1 MAPARVP
8 LPRRARALATS
19 LAPPVL
25 ARAAAGV
32 TLAATLP
39 DVARTLRMWDGFLPI
54 YARYRFTQW
63 RWREDRGT
71 PWPTVDA
78 AWERRHEWGA
88 PRVHAL
94 LGGLGGYYVKAAQV
108 LAAKGD
114 FIPRAWLTP
123 LSAMFD
129 AMPPRPWADMAADL
143 ERGLAASPDGK
154 ASSLGGVSV
163 GRALVPWRAPRRP
176 LTDAVFAFVDPV
188 PLATASIAQVH
199 AATLS
204 PSSLADHGWA
214 GWSGAAV
221 VKIQNASARGLMD
234 SDVRNLGRLA
244 AFVQNIM
251 PFDVGGVSVLESG
264 VWGVRKRLMTTQR
277 RKKCLNDRIECPLP
291 LPRGGQES
299 TSMTWMFTPGR
310 ANPKRHKERGCG
322 GAVARTLTHTLP
334 HPHPPH
340 SS

>member
-1 MAPARVP
+1 MEDAQCAPALSLSLAAPNHHTFPLSPSHRHRPRPAARRPAVHRV
-8 LPRRARALATS
+8 LGSAGRLAHAGGGDAAGCGAHPRPAAAPRARALATS

-25 ARAAAGV
+25 ARAVAGA

-39 DVARTLRMWDGFLPI
+39 DVARTLRMWDGFLPL

-71 PWPTVDA
+71 PWPAVDA
-78 AWERRHEWGA
+78 AWERRHAWGA

-129 AMPPRPWADMAADL
+129 AMPPRPWRDVAADL

-154 ASSLGGVSV
+154 ASSLGGVSA
-163 GRALVPWRAPRRP
+163 GRSLVPWRPLRRP
-176 LTDAVFAFVDPV
+176 LTEAVFAFVDPV

-204 PSSLADHGWA
+204 PGSLADHGWA

-221 VKIQNASARGLMD
+221 VKIQNARARGLMD

-244 AFVQNIM
+244 AFVQSIM
-251 PFDVGGVSVLESG
+251 PFDVGGVSLFGGGGGG
-264 VWGVRKRLMTTQR
+264 V
-277 RKKCLNDRIECPLP
+277 
-291 LPRGGQES
+291 
-299 TSMTWMFTPGR
+299 
-310 ANPKRHKERGCG
+310 
-322 GAVARTLTHTLP
+322 GAWEGKG
-334 HPHPPH
+334 
-340 SS
+340 